1 MTSNGDLRAMGTFTL
16 TLHKTKDTKNKVVYR
31 TDDGS
36 VIQSLY
42 IDKDALGEALS
53 AAMDGNSTPT
63 RRSWWSFGRGRNRTE
78 EVITGAEAG
87 NPGAQQ
93 AS

>member
-1 MTSNGDLRAMGTFTL
+1 MGTFTL

-36 VIQSLY
+36 VFQSLY

-53 AAMDGNSTPT
+53 FAMDGNSTPT
-63 RRSWWSFGRGRNRTE
+63 RRSWWVLR
-78 EVITGAEAG
+78 
-87 NPGAQQ
+87 PGAGTEQRK
-93 AS
+93 SSPVRRR